1 MDMGTIRGLG
11 TVVVMVAFI
20 GLALWVYSPR
30 RKAEFD
36 DARLLPFADE
46 PHVPH
51 RLNRKEQEQEQEQEQ
66 PAQAQASEQTARRT
80 KE

>member
-1 MDMGTIRGLG
+1 MGTIRGLG

-46 PHVPH
+46 PHAPH
-51 RLNRKEQEQEQEQEQ
+51 PLNRNEQAQ
-66 PAQAQASEQTARRT
+66 AQAQASQQTARRS

>member
-1 MDMGTIRGLG
+1 MDIGTIRGLG

-46 PHVPH
+46 PQAPH
-51 RLNRKEQEQEQEQEQ
+51 PLNRNEQAQAQ
-66 PAQAQASEQTARRT
+66 AQAQASQQTARRS

>member
-1 MDMGTIRGLG
+1 MIRGLG

-36 DARLLPFADE
+36 DATLLPFADDPE
-46 PHVPH
+46 AIAQV
-51 RLNRKEQEQEQEQEQ
+51 R
-66 PAQAQASEQTARRT
+66 QAQDQRNAPAHSTAERSP
-80 KE
+80 KP

>member
-1 MDMGTIRGLG
+1 MDIGTIRGLG

-36 DARLLPFADE
+36 DARLLPFADQPQA
-46 PHVPH
+46 PHP
-51 RLNRKEQEQEQEQEQ
+51 LNRNEQAQ
-66 PAQAQASEQTARRT
+66 AQAQASQQTARRS

>member
-46 PHVPH
+46 PHALHP
-51 RLNRKEQEQEQEQEQ
+51 LNRNEQEQ
-66 PAQAQASEQTARRT
+66 AQAQASEQTARRS